1 MQIYVMV
8 ILVYLSFL
16 LDFLVWPIPSEAST
30 FSMINDNGQMSYYKK
45 NLLILVFV
53 FSLLFY
59 LTPLG
64 LSVYG
69 IITGNILTTIS
80 KGILGISISI
90 FGRIISIAASIRLS
104 QNESGIVCDSLF
116 RYSRNPIILGL
127 HLTIAGMLIISGKW
141 YLWLFFFMY
150 LMNIHYK
157 IKIEESRLYEKF
169 GPAYRKYKANTPRY
183 VLIL

>member
-1 MQIYVMV
+1 MQIYVLA
-8 ILVYLSFL
+8 ILVYLSFM

-30 FSMINDNGQMSYYKK
+30 FSLIHDNEQISYNKK
-45 NLLILVFV
+45 ILLILVFV
-53 FSLLFY
+53 SSLLFY

-69 IITGNILTTIS
+69 IITGTMLTTIS

-127 HLTIAGMLIISGKW
+127 HLTITGMLIICGKW

-169 GPAYRKYKANTPRY
+169 GAAYRKYRADTPRY
-183 VLIL
+183 LIIL